1 MPAREKSL
9 GRVSGQNPVS
19 GPPPA
24 SLSSGNVNN
33 GGWQSVFTDYLIISN
48 DWLHGFHFS
57 HPRYPKLFS
66 FMSVVIQI
74 LSLAFSVYLCLLAT
88 WDYQEHLMTSDI
100 VDSVYSKEL
109 VLFPAVTLC
118 SSNRGQR
125 SFFKRLGF
133 SMNPKD
139 WLSHRNQSSRL
150 EVIKNMIYNGRSE
163 DFTPAELDYIE
174 ELLAQEDIMDI
185 GHDLEAMRMEGPDF
199 MKKLNL
205 TKEGEHEHEHNHRRR
220 SIFMMGSQQEHGFP
234 SLLQFKFNDDPLEDR
249 PDLRHALYGTSQ
261 GFCTHIRPHVFWNPN
276 FRNLSFDEM
285 IRSHEEVNT
294 SNIGD
299 TSGLTILID
308 AEVWDYAHSMEKAAG
323 FKLYIH
329 HFRDHPALHLGK
341 LLLRPGQKYH
351 VGLSPELIFTT
362 PSAIRR
368 FYPEERKCY
377 TEDEFDFNWLP
388 DEEFRYSSTNCLN
401 VALFDKVYEE
411 CGCSTG
417 PDGYGCF
424 GTEITCRD
432 RILDQVGFLK
442 FAQNKKRGNHSQI
455 CLPSCHDETF
465 EARLDGQFAF
475 PEYNS
480 FLFEPEFMCLM
491 LNRIEKICEHKF
503 KRSAL
508 SEIYPDLCEDLQN
521 STLDFCEEFPNQ
533 NWDRIATMNR
543 MSMVQDNLSRS
554 LFLYARENLI
564 QVKIYFNTLH
574 VKKLIRSEKQPMI
587 WFVANLAGLIGLVVG
602 SSLLMACQA
611 FSYSL
616 LWCGV
621 ELKDLNCRQRP
632 SPRASPSPSPPHEP

>member
-1 MPAREKSL
+1 
-9 GRVSGQNPVS
+9 
-19 GPPPA
+19 
-24 SLSSGNVNN
+24 
-33 GGWQSVFTDYLIISN
+33 
-48 DWLHGFHFS
+48 
-57 HPRYPKLFS
+57 
-66 FMSVVIQI
+66 MSVVIQI
-74 LSLAFSVYLCLLAT
+74 LSLAFSIYLCLLAT
-88 WDYQEHLMTSDI
+88 WDYKEHLMTSDI

-133 SMNPKD
+133 NMNPKD

-163 DFTPAELDYIE
+163 EFTPQEVDYIE
-174 ELLAQEDIMDI
+174 QLLAREDIMEI
-185 GHDLEAMRMEGPDF
+185 GHDMEAMRMDGPNF
-199 MKKLNL
+199 KQHLNL
-205 TKEGEHEHEHNHRRR
+205 TESGQHQHQHDHRRR
-220 SIFMMGSQQEHGFP
+220 SIFMMGSQQEYGFP
-234 SLLQFKFNDDPLEDR
+234 SLLQLKFQDDPLIER
-249 PDLRHALYGTSQ
+249 PDLRHALYRTSQ
-261 GFCTHIRPHVFWNPN
+261 GFCTHIRPHVFWNPS

-285 IRSHEEVNT
+285 IRSHEELNT
-294 SNIGD
+294 SHIGD

-329 HFRDHPALHLGK
+329 HFRDHPALHLEK

-362 PSAIRR
+362 PSAISR
-368 FYPEERKCY
+368 FPPEDRKCY

-388 DEEFRYSSTNCLN
+388 DAEFRYSSTNCLN
-401 VALFDKVYEE
+401 EALFDKVYEE

-442 FAQNKKRGNHSQI
+442 YAQNRKRGNQTQL

-465 EARLDGQFAF
+465 EARLDGQFTF

-491 LNRIEKICEHKF
+491 FNRIKKLCEHEF
-503 KRSAL
+503 KSAAL
-508 SEIYPDLCEDLQN
+508 GEIYPDLCEDLQN
-521 STLDFCEEFPNQ
+521 STLDFCADFPHQ
-533 NWDRIATMNR
+533 NWDRRATMNR
-543 MSMVQDNLSRS
+543 LSLVKGNLSRS
-554 LFLYARENLI
+554 LFSYARENLI

-621 ELKDLNCRQRP
+621 ELKDLSCQTPSSSSTTTTQP
-632 SPRASPSPSPPHEP
+632 SPVST